1 MIRVDGGPLVS
12 ICFADG
18 IANPSLRATNLEIQ
32 DLMTWESKD
41 PIDRCISSLCSNSLA
56 RKVLAGGLVAC
67 FWIYALAMATT
78 SLDRVASLAPLRAPL
93 KLVHQVTRTSQSWG
107 MFHTVPEQSE
117 FNVLIH
123 TGYMEPSG
131 GGLVLSETLGPILP
145 GFQKFNSR
153 RQLRYFQ
160 LFQQM
165 LARDIY
171 QAYRTQYY
179 QQLSAAL
186 LQRNGELENPPTHF
200 MLELVVT
207 KTATPSEIRKLRS
220 APSQSEKVGPLLIG
234 SK

>member
-1 MIRVDGGPLVS
+1 M
-12 ICFADG
+12 A
-18 IANPSLRATNLEIQ
+18 
-32 DLMTWESKD
+32 WESED
-41 PIDRCISSLCSNSLA
+41 PIDRCISSLCSKPLA
-56 RKVLAGGLVAC
+56 RKVLAVGLVGC
-67 FWIYALAMATT
+67 FWTYSLAIATT
-78 SLDRVASLAPLRAPL
+78 SLDRVASLVALRAPL
-93 KLVHQVTRTSQSWG
+93 KLVNKVTRTSQSWG

-123 TGYMEPSG
+123 TGYKEPGG
-131 GGLVLSETLGPILP
+131 GGLVPAETLGPILP

-165 LARDIY
+165 LSRDVH
-171 QAYRTQYY
+171 QAYRTQYL

-186 LQRNGELENPPTHF
+186 LKRNGELDNPPTHF

-207 KTATPSEIRKLRS
+207 KTVPPSEIRKLRA
-220 APSQSEKVGPLLIG
+220 APSQSENVGPLLIG

>member
-1 MIRVDGGPLVS
+1 
-12 ICFADG
+12 
-18 IANPSLRATNLEIQ
+18 
-32 DLMTWESKD
+32 
-41 PIDRCISSLCSNSLA
+41 
-56 RKVLAGGLVAC
+56 
-67 FWIYALAMATT
+67 MATT
-78 SLDRVASLAPLRAPL
+78 SLDRVASLEPLRAPL

-123 TGYMEPSG
+123 TGFKEPGG

-165 LARDIY
+165 LSRDSY
-171 QAYRTQYY
+171 QQYRTQYY

-207 KTATPSEIRKLRS
+207 KTVTPEEIRTLRS
-220 APSQSEKVGPLLIG
+220 APSHSEKVGPLLIG

>member
-1 MIRVDGGPLVS
+1 M
-12 ICFADG
+12 A
-18 IANPSLRATNLEIQ
+18 
-32 DLMTWESKD
+32 WESTD
-41 PIDRCISSLCSNSLA
+41 PIDRCISSLSRNALA
-56 RKVLAGGLVAC
+56 RKMLAGGLVVC
-67 FWIYALAMATT
+67 FWTYALAIATT
-78 SLDRVASLAPLRAPL
+78 SLDRVASLAPLRTPL
-93 KLVHQVTRTSQSWG
+93 KLVHKVTRTTQSWG
-107 MFHTVPEQSE
+107 VFHTVPEQSE

-123 TGYMEPSG
+123 TGYMEPGGG

-145 GFQKFNSR
+145 GFLKFNSR
-153 RQLRYFQ
+153 RQLRYIQ

-186 LQRNGELENPPTHF
+186 LQRNEELENPPTHF

-207 KTATPSEIRKLRS
+207 KTVTPAEIRKLRS